1 MFYLYGFVRWT
12 KYIWWAIENS
22 YLLVY
27 KLFEFAVEWIHEI
40 RNKAKLS
47 PVQKITYITAIAYE
61 KVMGVFCVSGVLC
74 SLPQSAVETK

>member
-12 KYIWWAIENS
+12 KYIWRAIENS

-40 RNKAKLS
+40 RNKVKLS

-61 KVMGVFCVSGVLC
+61 KVMDVFCVSGVLC
-74 SLPQSAVETK
+74 SLPQSAVEIK